1 MKKNDN
7 FSCSLNLW
15 ISYVPVAL
23 TIMIVDWDSFFAF
36 SFGTIGAFL
45 SLLLML
51 EDAKKI
57 QLGDKRTLK
66 FGFLKRYGLSAI
78 VFLISSIFGI
88 KGVIFAFF
96 GLELLRLTLTTYVG
110 SGKT

>member
-23 TIMIVDWDSFFAF
+23 FIMMVSWQGFFAF
-36 SFGTIGAFL
+36 SFGASGSFL
-45 SLLLML
+45 SLQLLM
-51 EDAKKI
+51 EDIRKI
-57 QLGDKRTLK
+57 QNGNKKALK

-78 VFLISSIFGI
+78 VFLISSVFGI